1 VGVAAL
7 CILLALITLAAVGR
21 ADHRLRLGDL
31 AVLRALGFRAA
42 QQSAVRRGEWW
53 IVAASGLLAGAIIGT
68 LAVLLTIPQL
78 TSAALPE
85 PIPGLSAAV
94 RIDLVLVSAG
104 AVVLLGGIALLGE
117 LAAARVRRD
126 ALRALGGEETR

>member
-1 VGVAAL
+1 
-7 CILLALITLAAVGR
+7 
-21 ADHRLRLGDL
+21 
-31 AVLRALGFRAA
+31 
-42 QQSAVRRGEWW
+42 VRRGEWW

-78 TSAALPE
+78 TSAALPD

-104 AVVLLGGIALLGE
+104 PRVLLGGNALRGE